1 LRHAVRKYYNSVI
14 FSNRGDIFQIRPV
27 NQLKILLHDIFIE
40 KASLNDEIRTKLKM
54 INTRHLQAANVMTI
68 LLAVVCYALLFL
80 YNRKIVSV
88 NFINIIRLVYL
99 MLISGC
105 KVTLAENGRECLDI
119 LEKKKFDL
127 ILPDSQMPVMD
138 GLETIGAVRESETEA
153 LQGNRHN
160 GKCI

>member
-1 LRHAVRKYYNSVI
+1 MRHAVRKYYNSVI

-27 NQLKILLHDIFIE
+27 NQLKILLHDILIE

-99 MLISGC
+99 MLISG
-105 KVTLAENGRECLDI
+105 
-119 LEKKKFDL
+119 
-127 ILPDSQMPVMD
+127 
-138 GLETIGAVRESETEA
+138 
-153 LQGNRHN
+153 
-160 GKCI
+160 